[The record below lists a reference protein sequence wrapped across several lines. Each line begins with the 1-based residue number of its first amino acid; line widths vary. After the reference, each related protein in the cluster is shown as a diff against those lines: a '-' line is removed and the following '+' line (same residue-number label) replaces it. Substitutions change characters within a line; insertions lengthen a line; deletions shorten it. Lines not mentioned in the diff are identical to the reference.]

1 MVNIIT
7 ARTQIAV
14 QRLLWYRECL
24 RSHGACAAAIKT
36 RIGVVARYRDR
47 VHDSGLGHTGS
58 RTNVVQEPGG
68 GAWCLVEISVLV
80 MTI

>member
-7 ARTQIAV
+7 ARTQIAM
-14 QRLLWYRECL
+14 QRFLWYRECL

-58 RTNVVQEPGG
+58 RRNCNPG
-68 GAWCLVEISVLV
+68 ARCWCLVEISVLV